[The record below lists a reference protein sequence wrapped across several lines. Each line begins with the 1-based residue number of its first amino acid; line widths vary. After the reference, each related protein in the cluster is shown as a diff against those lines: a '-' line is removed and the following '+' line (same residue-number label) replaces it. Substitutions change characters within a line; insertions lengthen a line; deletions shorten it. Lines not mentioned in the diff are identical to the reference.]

1 MSLAARVLI
10 GMIRVYQRFV
20 SPVLVSLLG
29 PRCRFYPSCSCYAC
43 DALRA
48 HGALRGSGLA
58 AWRVL
63 RCHPFHPGGFDPV
76 PPARSVPSPSLPS
89 LGHAGPGLGAGA
101 VPEESARP

>member
-1 MSLAARVLI
+1 MSIATRVLI
-10 GMIRVYQRFV
+10 GILRVYQRFV
-20 SPVLVSLLG
+20 SPVLVWGLG

-43 DALRA
+43 DALRM

-76 PPARSVPSPSLPS
+76 PERPAI
-89 LGHAGPGLGAGA
+89 AA
-101 VPEESARP
+101 PEESARP